1 MEVDEKAV
9 RLKIYLGES
18 DRYQG
23 KPAYQAVIALMRS
36 RGLWGATVTRGIYGY
51 GKKSLLHS
59 ASALRLSEDLPLVI
73 EAVDSEKKV
82 LPLVPE
88 LSGMV
93 QGGLITI
100 EDVKVL
106 RHLG

>member
-1 MEVDEKAV
+1 M
-9 RLKIYLGES
+9 RLRIYVGES

-23 KPAYQAVIALMRS
+23 KPAYQAVVELMRA
-36 RGLWGATVTRGIYGY
+36 RGLWGATVTRGIYGF
-51 GKKSLLHS
+51 GKRSLLHA

-73 EAVDSEKKV
+73 ETVDAEAKV
-82 LPLVPE
+82 MPLVPE
-88 LSGMV
+88 LSEMV
-93 QGGLITI
+93 RGGLITI